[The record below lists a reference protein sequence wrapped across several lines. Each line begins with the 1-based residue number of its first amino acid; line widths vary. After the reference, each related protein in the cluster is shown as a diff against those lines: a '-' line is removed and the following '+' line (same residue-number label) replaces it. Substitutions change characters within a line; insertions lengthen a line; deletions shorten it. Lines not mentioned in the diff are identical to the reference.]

1 MISKT
6 TLANIGLVAALGVFL
21 AVGIT
26 IATKGVPVAEAT
38 YQAPQLDDYL
48 YNPSTNSAIDWG
60 KLREIN
66 PHTVGWIR
74 VEGTPIDYP
83 LVHAPREDPEFYLT
97 HDFYGNANA
106 LGTPYVHANCTSL
119 NDSVVWIFGHHCASG
134 RLFSALSNFAD
145 TSFAQSHPIVL
156 FTPDST
162 GGTITTHL
170 ETSAVRI
177 VDAQTEAGVA
187 TDFASNTDVLR
198 WYTAQYQQAEVQ
210 LEQAHLQDQINAFVT
225 CSYTTFENERTV
237 VFTCKKD

>member
-26 IATKGVPVAEAT
+26 IVTKGVLIAEAT
-38 YQAPQLDDYL
+38 YQNPQLDDYL
-48 YNPSTNSAIDWG
+48 YNPSTNNAIDWD

-83 LVHAPREDPEFYLT
+83 LVHAPKEDPEFYLT

-145 TSFAQSHPIVL
+145 ASFAQSHPIVL

-177 VDAQTEAGVA
+177 VDAQAEAGVA
-187 TDFASNTDVLR
+187 TDFASNADVLR

-210 LEQAHLQDQINAFVT
+210 LEQAHLQDQIIALVT